1 METPVWIVADI
12 HHYQDLCAWNS
23 ARLRE
28 QKGGLAEDAML
39 LFAAE
44 ISAALPRA
52 RGELSYFWANTCK

>member
-44 ISAALPRA
+44 ISAALPRGPRRA
-52 RGELSYFWANTCK
+52 LLFLGKYM